1 MATTVGEAV
10 IKLKFDGSDLK
21 SSASKKNI
29 EEAGSNSGGFFG
41 SAFAHAAGNLI
52 SSGIQT
58 AMNSVTNL
66 AKSIVNVGM
75 DFEAEMSKV
84 SAISGATGDDLDTL
98 SAKAKEMGA
107 STKFTAT
114 ESGQAFE
121 YMAMAGWKTEDML
134 DGIEGIMSLA
144 AASGEDLATTS
155 DIVTD
160 ALTAFGLQAS
170 DSGHFADILAAA
182 SANANT
188 NVSMLGESFKYVAPV
203 AGAMKY
209 SAEDTSV
216 ALGLMANAGIKASQA
231 GTSLRSIMTRMA
243 DPTDEVAV
251 AMNKIGVSLT
261 DTEGNMKSFEQVM
274 ADIQKGMSGLSEVEK
289 TQIASSIAGK
299 NAMSGFLAIANAA
312 PADIAKLTSAIKNAD
327 GSAAHMADT
336 MQDNLAGSLT
346 ILKSEWEAAQL
357 ALYEGDI
364 AGFFSNLDKVLGHVG
379 DIIIQAAPTVI
390 EGITAL
396 IGAVAEDIPY
406 VLYELAPTIADGIVG
421 IIAALL
427 NYLPS
432 FIDGLV
438 GLILGIADALVSKMP
453 MLLQSLTQAI
463 VGVFMSLT
471 SPEYLKKILQ
481 IALTLFMTIVEAVP
495 DMIVALVDALPQ
507 ILDNIIKFLTDPHNI
522 GEIIKAAVKLFFGIV
537 EAVPKIL
544 GSLLSAFGTLVG
556 NIWNGIKNLFSSF
569 AANFGGAI
577 GNVFKGAINSILGF
591 VEHFFNFPINI
602 LNGFIDT
609 INWAF
614 GWLGVHMSYV
624 RTISLPR
631 LAEGGAAS
639 TATPA
644 IFGEAGTE
652 VVLPL
657 EQNQDNWAGLLAST
671 LAEEMANQEDTRSNV
686 TVYMTN
692 EIASGLDADEIG
704 ERLMTS
710 IRRVA

>member
-1 MATTVGEAV
+1 MAATVGEAI

-29 EEAGSNSGGFFG
+29 EDAGSNSGGFFG
-41 SAFAHAAGNLI
+41 SAFAHAAGDLI
-52 SSGIQT
+52 ASGVQT
-58 AMNSVTNL
+58 VMNSVTNL
-66 AKSIVNVGM
+66 AKSIVNIGM

-84 SAISGATGDDLDTL
+84 SAISGATGDDLDAL

-121 YMAMAGWKTEDML
+121 YMAMAGWKTEEML

-182 SANANT
+182 SASANT

-203 AGAMKY
+203 AGALKY
-209 SAEDTSV
+209 SAEDTSI
-216 ALGLMANAGIKASQA
+216 ALGLMANSGIKASQA
-231 GTSLRSIMTRMA
+231 GTSLRSILTRMA
-243 DPTDEVAV
+243 SPTKEVQE
-251 AMNKIGVSLT
+251 AMDKIGLSLT
-261 DTEGNMKSFEQVM
+261 DTEGNMKSLEMVM
-274 ADIQKGMSGLSEVEK
+274 ADIQYGMADLSEIEK
-289 TQIASSIAGK
+289 AQVASAIAGK
-299 NAMSGFLAIANAA
+299 NALSGFLAIANAGES
-312 PADIAKLTSAIKNAD
+312 DVGKLTRAIYHAD
-327 GSAAHMADT
+327 GASKQMADT
-336 MQDNLAGSLT
+336 MLDNLAGSLT
-346 ILKSEWEAAQL
+346 ILKSEWEATQL
-357 ALYEGDI
+357 ALYEGDLS
-364 AGFFSNLDKVLGHVG
+364 GFFTNLGTVLEHVG
-379 DIIIQAAPTVI
+379 DLIVQAMPTIIEALTGIVEAIMEWVPQALV
-390 EGITAL
+390 
-396 IGAVAEDIPY
+396 
-406 VLYELAPTIADGIVG
+406 ELAPTLAEGVVALIG
-421 IIAALL
+421 ALL
-427 NYLPS
+427 NYLPN
-432 FIDGLV
+432 FIQGV
-438 GLILGIADALVSKMP
+438 TEIILALVDSIVANLP
-453 MLLQSLTQAI
+453 NLLRALTQGI
-463 VGVFMSLT
+463 IGVFMNLT
-471 SPEYLKKILQ
+471 NPETLKKILQ
-481 IALTLFMTIVEAVP
+481 IALTLMMTIVEAVP
-495 DMIVALVDALPQ
+495 DMISALVEALPM

-569 AANFGGAI
+569 AANFGNAI

-602 LNGFIDT
+602 LNGFIDA

-614 GWLGVHMSYV
+614 GWLGVHMSPV
-624 RTISLPR
+624 RTIKLPR

-639 TATPA
+639 AATAA
-644 IFGEAGTE
+644 VFGEAGTE

-671 LAEEMANQEDTRSNV
+671 LAEEMANQEETRSNI

-710 IRRVA
+710 IRRAA